1 MGFNNTFKRYEMKY
15 LISQN
20 KKREI
25 ENMMANYIEP
35 DKYFHSNIQNIYYD
49 TPDYRLIRTS
59 MEKPLYKE
67 KLRLRCYGVA
77 TEDTPAF
84 IEIKKKYDGIVYKR
98 RVEMEYEK
106 ACRYLNQ
113 NLRIADEKEQILRE
127 IDYFKS
133 FYKDLKGA
141 MYISYERDAYHGKDN
156 SDLRITFDDNILY
169 RTDNLTLDTKPY
181 GTGILNR
188 GECLM
193 EIKIADSMPLW
204 LIGILEQPYI
214 KKTSFSKYGRAYENE
229 MYKRNSLKER
239 RA

>member
-1 MGFNNTFKRYEMKY
+1 MGLNNTFKRYEMKY

-25 ENMMANYIEP
+25 ENLMGKYIEP
-35 DKYFHSNIQNIYYD
+35 DKYFHSLIQNIYYD

-77 TEDTPAF
+77 GKETPAF

-113 NLRIADEKEQILRE
+113 NLRIVEEKEQILKE
-127 IDYFKS
+127 IDYFKE
-133 FYKDLKGA
+133 FYKNLKGA
-141 MYISYERDAYHGKDN
+141 MYISYERDAYHGKEN
-156 SDLRITFDDNILY
+156 PDLRITFDEKILY
-169 RTDNLTLDTKPY
+169 RTDNLTLDINPY
-181 GTGILNR
+181 GTDILNK

-193 EIKIADSMPLW
+193 EIKIADAMPFW
-204 LIGILEQPYI
+204 LTEILEQPYI

-229 MYKRNSLKER
+229 IYKRNGLNER

>member
-1 MGFNNTFKRYEMKY
+1 MGINNTFKRYEMKY

-25 ENMMANYIEP
+25 ENLMGKYIEP
-35 DKYFHSNIQNIYYD
+35 DKYFHSLIQNIYYD

-77 TEDTPAF
+77 GKETPAF

-113 NLRIADEKEQILRE
+113 NLRIVEEKEQILKE
-127 IDYFKS
+127 IDYFKE
-133 FYKDLKGA
+133 FYKNLKGA
-141 MYISYERDAYHGKDN
+141 MYISYERDAYHGKEN
-156 SDLRITFDDNILY
+156 PDLRITFDEKILY
-169 RTDNLTLDTKPY
+169 RTDNLTLDINPY
-181 GTGILNR
+181 GTDILNK

-193 EIKIADSMPLW
+193 EIKIADAMPFW
-204 LIGILEQPYI
+204 LTEVLEQPYI

-229 MYKRNSLKER
+229 IYKRNGLNER

>member
-1 MGFNNTFKRYEMKY
+1 MGLKNTFKRYEMKY

-25 ENMMANYIEP
+25 ENMMEEYIEP
-35 DKYFHSNIQNIYYD
+35 DKYFHSLIQNIYYD

-67 KLRLRCYGVA
+67 KLRLRSYGVA
-77 TEDTPAF
+77 GKETPAF

-106 ACRYLNQ
+106 ACRYLNL
-113 NLRIADEKEQILRE
+113 NLRIVDEKEQILRE
-127 IDYFKS
+127 IDYFKE
-133 FYKDLKGA
+133 FYKDLKGT
-141 MYISYERDAYHGKDN
+141 MYISYERDAYHGKEN
-156 SDLRITFDDNILY
+156 PDLRITFDNKILY
-169 RTDNLTLDTKPY
+169 RTDNLTLDINPY
-181 GTGILNR
+181 GTDILNK

-193 EIKIADSMPLW
+193 EIKIADAMPLW
-204 LIGILEQPYI
+204 LTGILEQPYI

-229 MYKRNSLKER
+229 MYKRNRLNER

>member
-1 MGFNNTFKRYEMKY
+1 MGLNNTFKRYEMKY

-25 ENMMANYIEP
+25 ENLMGKYIEP
-35 DKYFHSNIQNIYYD
+35 DKYFHSLIQNIYYD

-77 TEDTPAF
+77 GKETPAF

-113 NLRIADEKEQILRE
+113 NLRIVEEKEQILKE
-127 IDYFKS
+127 IDYFKE
-133 FYKDLKGA
+133 FYKNLKGA
-141 MYISYERDAYHGKDN
+141 MYISYERDAYHGKEN
-156 SDLRITFDDNILY
+156 PDLRIIFDEKILY
-169 RTDNLTLDTKPY
+169 RTDNLTLDINPY
-181 GTGILNR
+181 GTDILNK

-193 EIKIADSMPLW
+193 EIKIADAMPFW
-204 LIGILEQPYI
+204 LTEILEQPYI

-229 MYKRNSLKER
+229 IYKRNGLNER

>member
-15 LISQN
+15 LITQN

-25 ENMMANYIEP
+25 ENLMGKYIEP
-35 DKYFHSNIQNIYYD
+35 DKYFHSLIQNIYYD

-77 TEDTPAF
+77 TKDTPAF

-113 NLRIADEKEQILRE
+113 NLRIVDEKEQILRE
-127 IDYFKS
+127 IDYFKE

-141 MYISYERDAYHGKDN
+141 MYISYERDAYHGKEN
-156 SDLRITFDDNILY
+156 PDLRITFDEKIFY
-169 RTDNLTLDTKPY
+169 RTDNLTLNTGAY
-181 GTGILNR
+181 GTDLLSK

-193 EIKIADSMPLW
+193 EIKIADAMPLW
-204 LIGILEQPYI
+204 LTQILNLPYI
-214 KKTSFSKYGRAYENE
+214 EKTSFSKYGRAYENE
-229 MYKRNSLKER
+229 QCKKIGLQER

>member
-1 MGFNNTFKRYEMKY
+1 MGINNTFKRYEMKY

-25 ENMMANYIEP
+25 ENLMGKYIEP
-35 DKYFHSNIQNIYYD
+35 DKYFHSLIQNIYYD

-77 TEDTPAF
+77 GKETPAF

-113 NLRIADEKEQILRE
+113 NLRIVEEKEQILKE
-127 IDYFKS
+127 IDYFKE
-133 FYKDLKGA
+133 FYKNLKGA
-141 MYISYERDAYHGKDN
+141 MYISYERDAYHGKEN
-156 SDLRITFDDNILY
+156 PDLRIIFDEKILY
-169 RTDNLTLDTKPY
+169 RTDNLTLDINPY
-181 GTGILNR
+181 GTDILNK

-193 EIKIADSMPLW
+193 EIKIADAMPFW
-204 LIGILEQPYI
+204 LTEILEQPYI

-229 MYKRNSLKER
+229 IYKRNGLNER